1 MQQPNYHL
9 LLQSILNKS
18 PQSSSNRQDSKENT
32 RTFEDKDRDIIE
44 FLQENL
50 LWQETIPPQKAK
62 RYKLPKTLP
71 SILRKALKV
80 NGINSLYSHQARC
93 LQAVRKGKDVI
104 ITTDT
109 ASGKT
114 LGAYIPILENLL
126 QNDTTALAFYGLKAL
141 SADQN
146 HKLARLIDAIPN
158 SSRPFMALL
167 NGDIS
172 KPERKSLLARSPQII
187 TTTPELIHYALR
199 QVHFNSG
206 WQHFFS
212 RLKFIIIDE
221 AHTFNGVY
229 GANMTNLLRRVKLA
243 TDKYNGNSQKLQF
256 IFLSATV
263 GNPKELA
270 RKLSDRPKLDKKRL
284 YWIDKS
290 GASKPEQQLIVTR
303 PSSNPNVDTARIIL
317 FLLAQNQTGICFIN
331 SRQSIK
337 SLFSVLIAEAEAQE
351 YYTIEQQI
359 AIFYGSLTRQR
370 REQILSGLETGEI
383 RCVIATSALEAG
395 IDIGSLDFA
404 IVRGW
409 SNSLQAFRQRI
420 GRAGRNKKG
429 LAIFLPTQY
438 SPLDLYYAQQPEI
451 LLRGKVERVSFNPNY
466 PLDLGKHLMC
476 AAVETGFNL
485 KQAEQYFSSS
495 SIPLLEAL
503 MAQGVLRKSRERL
516 WAKGYPH
523 RDVNFRGSSSSHKV
537 SLVDIERGEIVEE
550 LDGVTA
556 QREVFPGA
564 IYRHQHPTEGMVIYR
579 CEELTLDKAVLKRID
594 DVGLY
599 TRATTEVE
607 TTIAQILT
615 QPYELSFPDATSP
628 IPLVKLTL
636 ASVAIAESTIGY
648 QLLQKKYEL
657 TCLNHK
663 CLKYKEPL
671 HNLNLCPFCQQKT
684 KRAELSWLV
693 DEHCFAEPL
702 TNELNTICTKIELDP
717 NFYQQ
722 LQPAINNIKQELQRH
737 SPNFVWEYPLEFM
750 VLHSFGHLILS
761 ALPLLRMGA
770 SSDLNFLIVSDSE
783 HPKTFAGYFYDTN
796 EGGNGASETVWRYFT
811 QLAERGIALAKQC
824 DCTNGCPRCLHHAN
838 CPDRNRGL
846 LKQLAIAAGEM
857 IAAQN
862 TTKSS

>member
-1 MQQPNYHL
+1 MQRPNYHL

-18 PQSSSNRQDSKENT
+18 SQSSSDRRYSTEDA
-32 RTFEDKDRDIIE
+32 RTFQDKDITE

-50 LWQETIPPQKAK
+50 LWQGTVPPQKAK

-71 SILRKALKV
+71 PLLRKALKV

-93 LQAVRKGKDVI
+93 LQAIRKDKDVI

-114 LGAYIPILENLL
+114 LSAYVPVLENLL

-146 HKLARLIDAIPN
+146 QKLAQLIDAIPEAQ
-158 SSRPFMALL
+158 RPFMALL
-167 NGDIS
+167 NGDVS

-187 TTTPELIHYALR
+187 TTTPELIHHALR

-212 RLKFIIIDE
+212 RLKFIVIDE
-221 AHTFNGVY
+221 AHTFDGVY
-229 GANMTNLLRRVKLA
+229 GANMTNLLRRVKLTA
-243 TDKYNGNSQKLQF
+243 DKYGGNSQKLQF

-270 RKLSDRPKLDKKRL
+270 RKLSDRPKLKSDRL
-284 YWIDKS
+284 YWINRS

-303 PSSNPNVDTARIIL
+303 PSSNPNIDTARIIL
-317 FLLAQNQTGICFIN
+317 FLLNQNLTGICFVN

-337 SLFSVLIAEAEAQE
+337 SLFSVLIAEAEAQQ
-351 YYTIEQQI
+351 YYAIEQQI

-370 REQILSGLETGEI
+370 REQILVGLEQSEI

-409 SNSLQAFRQRI
+409 PNSLQAFRQRI
-420 GRAGRNKKG
+420 GRAGRSRKG

-438 SPLDLYYAQQPEI
+438 SPLDRYYAEQPEI

-476 AAVETGFNL
+476 AAVEAGFNL
-485 KQAEQYFSSS
+485 QQAEQYFSSS
-495 SIPLLEAL
+495 SIPLLQAL

-523 RDVNFRGSSSSHKV
+523 RDVNFRGSSSSHRV
-537 SLVDIERGEIVEE
+537 SLLDIERGKIVEE
-550 LDGVTA
+550 LDGITA
-556 QREVFPGA
+556 QREMFPGA
-564 IYRHQHPTEGMVIYR
+564 IYRHQHPSEGMIVYR
-579 CEELTLDKAVLKRID
+579 CEELTSDKAVLRKIS

-599 TRATTEVE
+599 TRATTEIE
-607 TTIAQILT
+607 TAITQVLT
-615 QPYELSFPDATSP
+615 QPYKLTLADATSP

-657 TCLNHK
+657 TCLNSK
-663 CLKYKEPL
+663 CLKYKESL
-671 HNLNLCPFCQQKT
+671 HNLNFCPFCQQKT

-693 DEHCFAEPL
+693 DEPSFAEPL
-702 TNELNTICTKIELDP
+702 TNELNTICTKIELDL

-722 LQPAINNIKQELQRH
+722 LQPAINNIKQELQAH

-750 VLHSFGHLILS
+750 VLHSFGHLILT

-783 HPKTFAGYFYDTN
+783 HPKTFIGYFYDTN
-796 EGGNGASETVWRYFT
+796 EGGNGAAETVWRYFT
-811 QLAERGIALAKQC
+811 QLAERGIALAQQC
-824 DCTNGCPRCLHHAN
+824 DCTNGCPRCLHHTN
-838 CPDRNRGL
+838 CPNRNRGL
-846 LKQLAIAAGEM
+846 LKQLAIAAGESVTAKN
-857 IAAQN
+857 I
-862 TTKSS
+862 TKIH

>member
-1 MQQPNYHL
+1 MQRPNYHL

-18 PQSSSNRQDSKENT
+18 SQSSSDRRYSTEDA
-32 RTFEDKDRDIIE
+32 RTFQDKDITE

-71 SILRKALKV
+71 PILRKALKV

-93 LQAVRKGKDVI
+93 LQAIRKGKDVI
-104 ITTDT
+104 VTTDT

-114 LGAYIPILENLL
+114 LSAYIPILENLL

-146 HKLARLIDAIPN
+146 HKLSQLINAVPEAQ
-158 SSRPFMALL
+158 RPFMALL

-172 KPERKSLLARSPQII
+172 KPERESLLARSPQII

-212 RLKFIIIDE
+212 RLKFIVIDE

-243 TDKYNGNSQKLQF
+243 TDKYGGDSQKLQF

-270 RKLSDRPKLDKKRL
+270 RKLSDRPKLKSDRL
-284 YWIDKS
+284 YWINRS

-317 FLLAQNQTGICFIN
+317 FLLNQNLTGICFLN

-337 SLFSVLIAEAEAQE
+337 SLFSVIIAEAEAQE
-351 YYTIEQQI
+351 YYAIEQQI
-359 AIFYGSLTRQR
+359 AIFYGSLTQQR
-370 REQILSGLETGEI
+370 REQILSGLELGEI

-409 SNSLQAFRQRI
+409 PNSLQAFRQRI

-438 SPLDLYYAQQPEI
+438 SPLDRYYAEQPEI

-466 PLDLGKHLMC
+466 PLNLGKHLMC
-476 AAVETGFNL
+476 AAVEAGFNL
-485 KQAEQYFSSS
+485 QQAEQYFSSS
-495 SIPLLEAL
+495 SIPLLQAL

-523 RDVNFRGSSSSHKV
+523 RDVNFRGSSSSHRV
-537 SLVDIERGEIVEE
+537 SLLDIERGKIVEE
-550 LDGVTA
+550 LDGITA

-564 IYRHQHPTEGMVIYR
+564 IYRHQHPTEGMVVYR
-579 CEELTLDKAVLKRID
+579 CEELTSDKAVLRRISD
-594 DVGLY
+594 IGLY

-607 TTIAQILT
+607 TAITQVLT
-615 QPYELSFPDATSP
+615 QPYKLTLADATSP
-628 IPLVKLTL
+628 VPLVKLTL

-657 TCLNHK
+657 TCLNPK
-663 CLKYKEPL
+663 CLKHKEPL
-671 HNLNLCPFCQQKT
+671 HNLNFCPFCQQKA

-693 DEHCFAEPL
+693 DEPSFAEPL
-702 TNELNTICTKIELDP
+702 TNELNTVCTKIELDP

-722 LQPAINNIKQELQRH
+722 LQPAIGKIKQELVSH

-750 VLHSFGHLILS
+750 VLHSFGHLILT

-770 SSDLNFLIVSDSE
+770 SSDLNFLISSDSE
-783 HPKTFAGYFYDTN
+783 HPKTFTGYFYDTN

-811 QLAERGIALAKQC
+811 QLADKGIALAKQC
-824 DCTNGCPRCLHHAN
+824 DCNNGCPRCLHHTN
-838 CPDRNRGL
+838 CPNRNRGL
-846 LKQLAIAAGEM
+846 LKQLGIAAGEL
-857 IAAQN
+857 I
-862 TTKSS
+862 TIEK